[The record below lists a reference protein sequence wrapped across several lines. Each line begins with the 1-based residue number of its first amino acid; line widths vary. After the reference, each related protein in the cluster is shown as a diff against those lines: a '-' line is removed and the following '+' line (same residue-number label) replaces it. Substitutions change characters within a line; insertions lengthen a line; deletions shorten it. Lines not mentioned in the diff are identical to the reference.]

1 MMLTLACCLALSPG
15 FAQSATIE
23 EIAKHGHV
31 LTPGRYVGAE
41 DVEDDAE
48 PFTDI
53 YPRLVAEVEEQLAEG
68 ERLTAL
74 VRDQLLMVEADDAR

>member
-15 FAQSATIE
+15 FARSATIE

-41 DVEDDAE
+41 DIEEDAE
-48 PFTDI
+48 PFVEK
-53 YPRLVAEVEEQLAEG
+53 YPRLVAELEECFAEG
-68 ERLTAL
+68 ERLAAA
-74 VRDQLLMVEADDAR
+74 VRSNLRRVSDG